1 MTKPKKVI
9 AKRPEPTVTV
19 GNKSYNISEL
29 SDEIKDLLSLHDEA
43 QENAIKAKREAAI
56 NEIAV
61 ANLANLIEKELTE
74 SKKPSKK

>member
-1 MTKPKKVI
+1 MAKPKKVV
-9 AKRPEPTVTV
+9 AKRPEPTVSV

-43 QENAIKAKREAAI
+43 QEKAIKAKREAAI

>member
-1 MTKPKKVI
+1 MVKPKKVI

>member
-1 MTKPKKVI
+1 MVKPKKVI

-61 ANLANLIEKELTE
+61 ANLANLSEKELTE